1 MGRSATDIL
10 AANGIDELSDD
21 HLEHVGVKGMRW
33 GRRKRAK
40 AEAAAAEAA
49 KPKVHEMS
57 DDELK
62 KRINRLKLEKEYKK
76 LTEPEISNG
85 RKIVGELLLDVGKQ
99 KAKAYLMNNATDDLR
114 ALKKMMAKQAVAAAA
129 PPAARQVMKLTKY
142 TGPLK

>member
-1 MGRSATDIL
+1 
-10 AANGIDELSDD
+10 
-21 HLEHVGVKGMRW
+21 MRW

-62 KRINRLKLEKEYKK
+62 KRINRLKLEKEYTK

-129 PPAARQVMKLTKY
+129 PPAARQVMKLSKY
-142 TGPLK
+142 TGPL